1 MKRLIPSA
9 AVFVLAAGM
18 PGSPEDRSA
27 APRDVQVR
35 KSSVVLAE
43 DFTAGW
49 DDRWTEERLDSRR
62 TEYTAFVDDGNPVL
76 MASSQRSASALTRT
90 FSPRGDDALLVS
102 WRWRVAGSLEGDH
115 DERDRRGDDYAAR
128 VLVIFGS
135 GGFASAEAALSYVWA
150 SSEPRG
156 AVYPNPHVKNVATI
170 VLRTGDD
177 RAGQWTSEKREVMA
191 DYRRAFGEKPG
202 PVSALA
208 LMVDTDDTGSEAT
221 AWFDDVV
228 VRTAAR

>member
-1 MKRLIPSA
+1 MKSLIPPA
-9 AVFVLAAGM
+9 VVFVLAAGM
-18 PGSPEDRSA
+18 PGSPEDRSGD
-27 APRDVQVR
+27 PPVVQVR
-35 KSSVVLAE
+35 DSSAVLAE
-43 DFTAGW
+43 DFSAGW
-49 DDRWTEERLDSRR
+49 EDRWTEERLDSRR
-62 TEYTAFVDDGNPVL
+62 TEYGVFADDGNPVL

-90 FSPRGDDALLVS
+90 LPPGGDDAVRVS
-102 WRWRVAGSLEGDH
+102 WRWKVAGTVEGDH
-115 DERDRRGDDYAAR
+115 DERERGGDDYAAR
-128 VLVIFGS
+128 VFVIFGS

-156 AVYPNPHVKNVATI
+156 TVYRNPYVKNVATV

-177 RAGQWTSEKREVMA
+177 RAGQWISEERKVMA
-191 DYRRAFGEKPG
+191 DYRRAFGQEPD

-228 VRTAAR
+228 VRR